1 MDLLGWSIVVYL
13 AHLEGLTMN
22 VLSKWAGLLA
32 AILFAAAAGSYAI
45 RAQGLANPPQNSSAE
60 QSRVTLSQTL
70 PQLDG
75 RKLKATVV
83 EVTYAPGGSSTPHS
97 HPCPVIVYVV
107 EGALREQVKGEPE
120 AVYQAGDS
128 FYEPPNGVHQVSA
141 NASQTEPV
149 RFLAYFV
156 CDHETPLSVPPPD
169 SKLAGGKQQ

>member
-1 MDLLGWSIVVYL
+1 
-13 AHLEGLTMN
+13 MN
-22 VLSKWAGLLA
+22 VPTKWAALLA
-32 AILFAAAAGSYAI
+32 ATLFFTAAAGSYALCGQ
-45 RAQGLANPPQNSSAE
+45 AQSNASQAKSAE
-60 QSRVTLSQTL
+60 QSRVILAQTL

-75 RKLKATVV
+75 RDLKATVV

-107 EGALREQVKGEPE
+107 EGALRAQVRGEPE
-120 AVYQAGDS
+120 STYQAGES
-128 FYEPPNGVHQVSA
+128 FYELPNGVHQVSA

-149 RFLAYFV
+149 KFLAYFV